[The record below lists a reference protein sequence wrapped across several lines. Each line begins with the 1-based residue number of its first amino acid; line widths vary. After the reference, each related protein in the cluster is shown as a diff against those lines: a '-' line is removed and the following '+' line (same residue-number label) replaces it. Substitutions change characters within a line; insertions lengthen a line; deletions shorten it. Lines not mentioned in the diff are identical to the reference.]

1 MFGYILSLICSFFTE
16 SHSKIKCYCNSRCC
30 SKTNVDI
37 PTPKIINIFNCGR
50 KNNLDKIEIPF
61 EKI

>member
-1 MFGYILSLICSFFTE
+1 MFEYILSLICSFFTE
-16 SHSKIKCYCNSRCC
+16 SHYKIKCYCNLKCC

-37 PTPKIINIFNCGR
+37 PTSKIINID
-50 KNNLDKIEIPF
+50 LDKIEIPF